1 MNMMSIIGM
10 LNYKL
15 KYMPWR
21 KNLKINRNQ
30 IKKWDN
36 KTLKKK
42 NKKIN
47 LEILVK
53 LIMDRM

>member
-1 MNMMSIIGM
+1 MNMMSILGM
-10 LNYKL
+10 LSYKL
-15 KYMPWR
+15 KYMLWR

>member
-1 MNMMSIIGM
+1 MNMMSISGM
-10 LNYKL
+10 LSYKL

-30 IKKWDN
+30 IKKY

-42 NKKIN
+42 NKKIY

-53 LIMDRM
+53 LIMDKM